1 MRCLYYFS
9 GVGMV
14 YVSTRRSTN
23 LLMEAGESGRNM
35 ESVPDLVEEVLKHP
49 SENATVQGMSE
60 LFHSLNNKYIK
71 YNLYKGSHHK
81 GTVKPV

>member
-1 MRCLYYFS
+1 MRCLFYFS

-35 ESVPDLVEEVLKHP
+35 ESVQDLVEDVLKHP

-60 LFHSLNNKYIK
+60 LFLSPNN
-71 YNLYKGSHHK
+71 
-81 GTVKPV
+81 T

>member
-1 MRCLYYFS
+1 
-9 GVGMV
+9 
-14 YVSTRRSTN
+14 
-23 LLMEAGESGRNM
+23 MEAGESGRNM

-81 GTVKPV
+81 GTVKPVYAITSIKQSHVLKGHLFLAMS